1 MITLNRKFDIDID
14 KAIVGLSGGP
24 DSMAL
29 CHLLAN
35 STDIDLLAIHVNYGV
50 SPNSDQWEKICE
62 DYCRQLNI
70 KFKSYRVNL
79 GNNLS
84 NFESRAR
91 EARFKIFQSDGFSK
105 FLFLGHNLNDQVET
119 FFLKLGDGLRSL
131 RAMNRITKFSD
142 NLIILR
148 PLLSYSR
155 KEIME
160 YVKTHNIPYV
170 QDDSNNDVTKYDR
183 NFIRHKVIPLL
194 EERFP
199 NFLKT
204 MEKTLFALNDSK
216 FCLDDLAEMD
226 LKKVLTDDGKISIEK
241 IKDLPLQRIRNL
253 LQYYLINKNFTTT
266 YNELISFSN
275 NLVKVS
281 YDKHLELSLKN
292 RSLNRDNNKRY
303 VLRQEGKYVSIVEM
317 PRNLN
322 KYNKNNSNN
331 NRRNTNQSKA
341 TR

>member
-1 MITLNRKFDIDID
+1 MITLNKKFDIDID

-29 CHLLAN
+29 CHLLAK

-50 SPNSDQWEKICE
+50 SPESDQWEKICE

-160 YVKTHNIPYV
+160 YVKTHNIPHI
-170 QDDSNNDVTKYDR
+170 QDNSNNDMKHDR

-292 RSLNRDNNKRY
+292 RSLNRDTSKRY
-303 VLRQEGKYVSIVEM
+303 VLKQEGKFISIVEI
-317 PRNLN
+317 PKNSN
-322 KYNKNNSNN
+322 KQNKNSSSSNYYKKSTSSMG
-331 NRRNTNQSKA
+331 RK
-341 TR
+341 